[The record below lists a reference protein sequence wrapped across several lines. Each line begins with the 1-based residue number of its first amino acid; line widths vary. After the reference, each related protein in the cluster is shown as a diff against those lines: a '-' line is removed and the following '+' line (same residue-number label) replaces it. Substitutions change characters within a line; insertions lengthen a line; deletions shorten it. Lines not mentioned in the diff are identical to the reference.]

1 MTRQHRASLLLAVP
15 LLLIGCAPQEDPQT
29 GPRPSPYGPLPWEKN
44 AGQEQQKASAP
55 IEASARRATDTQ
67 RGNAVNRADT
77 NKRANETNG
86 VNEPHE
92 ADKALQRRD
101 ARRGDPGDGMRNFVD
116 LMQGAEIEKLI
127 EKLQRQATSL
137 MSNQPAAAV
146 AKLDKIAELTS
157 SAGQMQTVM
166 REYLIEV
173 HKGVLAKH
181 EDPKRYFELAKLQFR
196 SRDFGEAAKALS
208 RALELGVSDP
218 AKRIQIQCW
227 LSSSARAAKQPELAK
242 RALAVAKSILTKQ
255 QRKEKEKPAKQQKR
269 QGQNLRQTLPPVQRA
284 AKVTTGRWPYPSSSG
299 RGYGG
304 LGAGLQGDM
313 RQQQRQ
319 QQIERIRQEYYA
331 AKAAYNAERAR
342 YDAERQFA
350 NQRAG
355 RYGGIGVSIHPRPV
369 KPAVYSRYLRAKAA
383 YDSLR

>member
-1 MTRQHRASLLLAVP
+1 MTRQHRASLLLVVP
-15 LLLIGCAPQEDPQT
+15 LLLIGCAPQEDPQAS
-29 GPRPSPYGPLPWEKN
+29 PRPSPYGPLPWEKD
-44 AGQEQQKASAP
+44 ARQEQQKASRP
-55 IEASARRATDTQ
+55 IEASARRAADTQ
-67 RGNAVNRADT
+67 QGNADNRA
-77 NKRANETNG
+77 NANNRANETNG
-86 VNEPHE
+86 ANEPHE
-92 ADKALQRRD
+92 AQEALQRRD
-101 ARRGDPGDGMRNFVD
+101 ARRGDPADGMRNFVD

-137 MSNQPAAAV
+137 MSDQPAAAV

-196 SRDFGEAAKALS
+196 SGDFGEAAKALS
-208 RALELGVSDP
+208 RALELGVNDP
-218 AKRIQIQCW
+218 ARRIQIHCW
-227 LSSSARAAKQPELAK
+227 LSSCARAAKQPELAK
-242 RALAVAKSILTKQ
+242 RALAAAKSILTKQ
-255 QRKEKEKPAKQQKR
+255 QRKEKEKPAQ
-269 QGQNLRQTLPPVQRA
+269 A
-284 AKVTTGRWPYPSSSG
+284 TTGRSPYPSSRG

-304 LGAGLQGDM
+304 LRAGLQGDM

-319 QQIERIRQEYYA
+319 QQIMRIRQEYYA

-355 RYGGIGVSIHPRPV
+355 RYGGIGVSINPRPIN
-369 KPAVYSRYLRAKAA
+369 PAVYSRYLRAKAA